1 MYLQYTVS
9 AGATATQF
17 LDVSGAVASVE
28 VGGGERNVGELF
40 TADGDYALLAPGK
53 RTPVDV
59 TVRYV
64 YSEAGSTGVT
74 GLTTALFNAYTADG
88 GGHLGV
94 RWAPKG
100 NSSGVFVYYT
110 GTSTNQSHLVSP
122 GFPMGE
128 VGPGEVIANE
138 FVVRTTNTNIVR
150 GTIA

>member
-28 VGGGERNVGELF
+28 VGGGER
-40 TADGDYALLAPGK
+40 DRDYALLAPGK

-138 FVVRTTNTNIVR
+138 FVVRTTNIVR